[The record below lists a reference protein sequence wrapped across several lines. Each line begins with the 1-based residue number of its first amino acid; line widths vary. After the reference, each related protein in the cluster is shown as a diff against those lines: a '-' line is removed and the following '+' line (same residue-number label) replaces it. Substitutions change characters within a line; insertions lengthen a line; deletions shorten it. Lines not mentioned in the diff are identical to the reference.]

1 MRHVAGRGVQEF
13 FEGIDTLL
21 KTRREDEV
29 AFNLTFNKASLKKVI
44 REYSSKDVGQK
55 GASLPSPTP
64 PVTLLTDPCLHGCG
78 GAGRA

>member
-1 MRHVAGRGVQEF
+1 MAAGRGVQEF

-44 REYSSKDVGQK
+44 REYSSKDVGPAMVKTRQ
-55 GASLPSPTP
+55 
-64 PVTLLTDPCLHGCG
+64 
-78 GAGRA
+78 GRACGPPSC